1 MKVFVKKKA
10 LMGLLETIAE
20 GRTGDSLDMMDKFIS
35 DKEPIKP
42 IEMMATQ
49 LATQKPNV
57 ADPEF
62 MPATIDELG
71 DAASVIAN
79 EVPNSQI
86 EFYYRK
92 LHELL
97 DDALDRSEAE
107 LYDEESEMNE
117 GRLVALLRI
126 LLKES
131 NGKRIVVRR
140 TDTGDVE
147 TRAFGDDAAAAST
160 RAADAQRRGGIDPID
175 YTGVENVPPELPEEE
190 ERLDAIAAGMTGIQV
205 LAAAIKSAYSSILGN
220 YLSVAQMKISK
231 ADIDA
236 LERENPY
243 VIGTA
248 KALGSKRPENEDER
262 YEVILKVIREILDE
276 NPMLATR
283 MENLIT
289 TVAGERNVSRQVAHL
304 TVLGGIA
311 KALRDDPNFIK
322 IKAEQSITKEDAI
335 KNEANRIFDQII
347 KAAGARF
354 RTAVV
359 KDEEIVANID
369 ANMKEYFEM
378 LKSGDETIELGGYS
392 FDIQD
397 FINEIMSVYD
407 EYMRSQV
414 NLEADIEKEKEKLP
428 KERKER
434 VNKLKDLELSLKQSG
449 RWSDMAPW
457 FEFSGESGIR
467 QWYLKHVASKFT
479 MLMRGSQA
487 ADANPGAEAFRKA
500 YSDSILYII
509 DGLIEYIPDFVEKQ
523 TKLGSKESLQYAQL
537 AQDALSDIE
546 NIQELSAP
554 LDNILDVTGDMESDQ
569 LTDALQNS
577 IGGNVISNV
586 NTEKFKKA
594 TTFLMDKVG
603 PDLASDAYADEA
615 GMEKVPGAF
624 IEAVTGKSGPPD
636 YSDTTKGKSK
646 KMLKAGITPE
656 VFSAVLQDYQT
667 QLDKYLETA
676 FDKGGELFS
685 IIDKADKL
693 SDKEIKS
700 AFDEYIVSLY
710 RQSKEENIGTELQE
724 LYKFIKKII

>member
-1 MKVFVKKKA
+1 
-10 LMGLLETIAE
+10 
-20 GRTGDSLDMMDKFIS
+20 
-35 DKEPIKP
+35 
-42 IEMMATQ
+42 
-49 LATQKPNV
+49 
-57 ADPEF
+57 
-62 MPATIDELG
+62 
-71 DAASVIAN
+71 
-79 EVPNSQI
+79 
-86 EFYYRK
+86 
-92 LHELL
+92 
-97 DDALDRSEAE
+97 
-107 LYDEESEMNE
+107 
-117 GRLVALLRI
+117 
-126 LLKES
+126 
-131 NGKRIVVRR
+131 
-140 TDTGDVE
+140 
-147 TRAFGDDAAAAST
+147 
-160 RAADAQRRGGIDPID
+160 
-175 YTGVENVPPELPEEE
+175 
-190 ERLDAIAAGMTGIQV
+190 
-205 LAAAIKSAYSSILGN
+205 SILGN

-276 NPMLATR
+276 NPMLTTR
-283 MENLIT
+283 MGNLIT
-289 TVAGERNVSRQVAHL
+289 GVAGERNVSRQVAHL

-487 ADANPGAEAFRKA
+487 A
-500 YSDSILYII
+500 
-509 DGLIEYIPDFVEKQ
+509 
-523 TKLGSKESLQYAQL
+523 
-537 AQDALSDIE
+537 
-546 NIQELSAP
+546 
-554 LDNILDVTGDMESDQ
+554 
-569 LTDALQNS
+569 
-577 IGGNVISNV
+577 
-586 NTEKFKKA
+586 
-594 TTFLMDKVG
+594 
-603 PDLASDAYADEA
+603 
-615 GMEKVPGAF
+615 
-624 IEAVTGKSGPPD
+624 
-636 YSDTTKGKSK
+636 
-646 KMLKAGITPE
+646 
-656 VFSAVLQDYQT
+656 
-667 QLDKYLETA
+667 
-676 FDKGGELFS
+676 
-685 IIDKADKL
+685 
-693 SDKEIKS
+693 
-700 AFDEYIVSLY
+700 
-710 RQSKEENIGTELQE
+710 
-724 LYKFIKKII
+724 